1 MEQIRDGFIINCPN
15 EEAHCMDRY
24 RNHAPVLQTDAPD
37 GDRWVEI
44 GVSVLVPTDQ
54 QTARLAQRG

>member
-1 MEQIRDGFIINCPN
+1 
-15 EEAHCMDRY
+15 MDRY